1 MKAAEKKRFDA
12 LYHRHLRAMKLQ
24 GLSENTIDAYA
35 RAVRRVAEHFDCCPD
50 RLSTEQL
57 EIYFAA

>member
-1 MKAAEKKRFDA
+1 MEAAEKKRFDA
-12 LYHRHLRAMKLQ
+12 LYQRHLSTMKLQ
-24 GLSENTIDAYA
+24 ELSESMIEACA
-35 RAVRRVAEHFDCCPD
+35 WAVRRVAKHFDCCSD